1 MLYIAFPS
9 LLVLVVSALLAMGGA
24 FGNSPA
30 VAHLAFAVGVVPLI
44 FAAMSHFMPVLTRTG
59 DPGRVIGCLPMLAQ
73 LAGGVAV
80 LAMQGLVAHW
90 LLFLAVLFDL
100 VLAAILFNWL
110 AARARSAV
118 GSPHP
123 GWRWYGAALGCL
135 MLALLAVLLIAIWP
149 AYGRE
154 LRLFHLH
161 LNSIG
166 LLGLAALGTLPV
178 LLPTVLGKPDPEAA
192 SWLHRRLW
200 PVAGGA
206 LVVATGAAVVWPFG
220 VPGAA
225 LVLVVALGLVGQW
238 IRRFGMQPLLR
249 DGVAASLLAAVC
261 SFLVVV
267 AAGVAHAAGLLPA
280 RPTLLAWGAGFLLPL
295 VTGALSQLLPVWRW
309 PGPVTPARQ
318 LMRHKLAA
326 HGGWRA
332 LLFLVS
338 ALAVL
343 SGFERLAGALTL
355 LALGLF
361 LINLLQAVRVQRSTR

>member
-1 MLYIAFPS
+1 MFYIAVPS
-9 LLVLVVSALLAMGGA
+9 FLALLVSALLAISGISDNGLV
-24 FGNSPA
+24 

-44 FAAMSHFMPVLTRTG
+44 FAAMIHFVPVLTRTG
-59 DPGRVIGCLPMLAQ
+59 DPAHGIRRLPVLAQ
-73 LAGGVAV
+73 VAGGVAG
-80 LAMQGLVAHW
+80 LAMLGVVVYW
-90 LLFLAVLFDL
+90 LLYLAVLSDL
-100 VLAAILFNWL
+100 VLAAILFNWV
-110 AARARSAV
+110 AARARSAI

-135 MLALLAVLLIAIWP
+135 MMALLAVLMTAIWP
-149 AYGRE
+149 AYGRA

-178 LLPTVLGKPDPEAA
+178 LLPTALGKPDPEAA
-192 SWLHRRLW
+192 GWLRRRLW

-206 LVVATGAAVVWPFG
+206 LVVATGAAVVWPFA

-225 LVLVVALGLVGQW
+225 LVLVVALGLLGQW
-238 IRRFGMQPLLR
+238 IRRFGIPSLLR

-261 SFLVVV
+261 GFLLVM
-267 AAGVAHAAGLLPA
+267 AAGVAHAAGLLAA

-309 PGPVTPARQ
+309 PGPITPARQ

-326 HGGWRA
+326 YGGWRA

-343 SGFERLAGALTL
+343 GGFERLAGALTL